1 MMLLVLFLKRAGLGK
16 WVRQGDTGDKTVML
30 VWLMQTLPTTLSILD
45 GLVFNLD
52 ISSHYLQAQNVLKV
66 SVSELA
72 STLFICCGF
81 VFRLKLPIST
91 IPISM

>member
-1 MMLLVLFLKRAGLGK
+1 MGK

-30 VWLMQTLPTTLSILD
+30 VWLTQTLPTTLSILD

-52 ISSHYLQAQNVLKV
+52 ISSHYLQAQDVLKG

-81 VFRLKLPIST
+81 VFRLKLPFTTIS
-91 IPISM
+91 ISM